1 MIHVPQVRTPV
12 ISKGLSDNLTTI
24 ALFSHYRSD
33 DKNHKKRNEKIV
45 VLKLLFEITS
55 IKKRLLCFLFPA
67 SLNEHSKKSW
77 RSCTK
82 EKENDDL
89 LPSKF
94 SNRAMTQQISSPS
107 NN

>member
-1 MIHVPQVRTPV
+1 V
-12 ISKGLSDNLTTI
+12 
-24 ALFSHYRSD
+24 
-33 DKNHKKRNEKIV
+33 
-45 VLKLLFEITS
+45 
-55 IKKRLLCFLFPA
+55 
-67 SLNEHSKKSW
+67 SLNEHSKKSG
-77 RSCTK
+77 RSCRE